1 MHPLSKRIKKELLP
15 FVIKPGRYIGNELNV
30 IKKEP
35 AGKLKFALI
44 YPDIYE
50 IGMSYLGLQILYHII
65 NKRST
70 TLCER
75 AFLPWPDAEELLR
88 KNTIPLFTLESHTPL
103 KEFDILGFSLNY
115 ELNHAGVLSILDLAG
130 IPLFSSE
137 RGEDF
142 PLIIAGGFSAFNPE
156 PMADFF
162 DLFVIGD
169 AEEIMN
175 QLLDLIEK
183 RKKGNLLKRE
193 LLFELSRLQ
202 GIYVPS
208 FYEPEYDAANRF
220 TGLLPKISGVPEKI
234 KANTIPELKP
244 EYYPF
249 APLVPFI
256 ETTHDRLTLEIMRGC
271 GQACRFCEATSIY
284 RPKREK
290 SVEQVLKEAELG
302 IANTGWE
309 EISLLSLSST
319 DYHSLPELVQ
329 KLQKKFSSK
338 KVSIALPSLRPGSFS
353 MDIAKTITQTKKTGL
368 TFAPEAGTQRL
379 RDVIRKNITEVDLL
393 KSVEIAYSSG
403 WNLIKL
409 YFMIGLPTETE
420 EDLKGIAELVRKV
433 FKIGKNIGAGKSL
446 NVTISPFTP
455 KPHTPFQWEKEEKI
469 EEIEK
474 KIYLL
479 RDLLDFRN
487 LKVSYRNP
495 LVSFLEGVLG
505 RGDRKLSKVIYSAW
519 ENGARLDAWTEFFN
533 YTFWRNAFEENG
545 INPEE
550 YLKPRS
556 LDEILPWEHI
566 DKGINKDFLK
576 REREKTFSSEKVIE
590 EKEPEIARITG
601 KTVQIKKEDEDI
613 YGRKKKRVAP
623 ISTATVARSKIRLK
637 WSKGEEVRFT
647 SHLDV
652 LRTFERSIRRCG
664 IPIAYSEGFHPH
676 PKISFGPPLPLGFI
690 SEAEY
695 LDLQLTEPFS
705 NEFLLKLNKTLP
717 QGFKIIEAKT
727 IFTKAESL
735 SSAINSVLY
744 KIEIPLTETEIKEK
758 IEYTLSQRNLM
769 VSRVSKEE
777 LKEVDIRFEIFKLEN
792 EGSTLSMLLSV
803 GSSGHA
809 RPQEVLIYGF
819 GMKEKEVLS
828 LLIKRKGLFM
838 KRQDEL
844 LSPMEII

>member
-115 ELNHAGVLSILDLAG
+115 ELNHTGVLSILDLAG

>member
-1 MHPLSKRIKKELLP
+1 MHPLSKRIKEEFLP
-15 FVIKPGRYIGNELNV
+15 YVIKPGRYIGNELNV
-30 IKKEP
+30 IKKEHQD
-35 AGKLKFALI
+35 KLKFALI

-65 NKRST
+65 NKRPV

-88 KNTIPLFTLESHTPL
+88 KNTIPLFSLESHTPL

-137 RGEDF
+137 RGEGF

-169 AEEIMN
+169 AEEIIN
-175 QLLDLIEK
+175 QILDLIEK
-183 RKKGNLLKRE
+183 GKKGNLLKRE

-208 FYEPEYDAANRF
+208 FYDPEYDAADRF
-220 TGLLPKISGVPEKI
+220 TGLSSKISGIPEKI

-290 SVEQVLKEAELG
+290 SVEQVLKEAESG

-329 KLQKKFSSK
+329 KLQKKFSSQ

-353 MDIAKTITQTKKTGL
+353 MEIAKTITQTKKTGL

-379 RDVIRKNITEVDLL
+379 RDVIRKNITEEDLL
-393 KSVEIAYSSG
+393 KSVEIAYSLG

-420 EDLKGIAELVRKV
+420 EDLRGIAELVRKV
-433 FKIGKNIGAGKSL
+433 FKIGKNFGTGKSL

-455 KPHTPFQWEKEEKI
+455 KPHTPFQWEKEEKV

-487 LKVSYRNP
+487 LKVSYRNT

-505 RGDRKLSKVIYSAW
+505 RGDRKLGKVIYSAW
-519 ENGARLDAWTEFFN
+519 KNGARLDAWTEFFN
-533 YTFWRNAFEENG
+533 YAFWRDAFEENG
-545 INPEE
+545 VNPEE

-576 REREKTFSSEKVIE
+576 RERERVFESEEIEEEREEIKLVTTDKTIKAESSEDVL
-590 EKEPEIARITG
+590 
-601 KTVQIKKEDEDI
+601 
-613 YGRKKKRVAP
+613 YGRKKKKVVSAPAVAKSRVRFRWFK
-623 ISTATVARSKIRLK
+623 S
-637 WSKGEEVRFT
+637 EEVRFT

-652 LRTFERSIRRCG
+652 LRTFERAIRRCG

-676 PKISFGPPLPLGFI
+676 PKIAFGPPLPLGFI
-690 SEAEY
+690 SETEY

-705 NEFLLKLNKTLP
+705 NEYLLKLNKTLP
-717 QGFKIIEAKT
+717 SGFKILEAKT

-735 SSAINSVLY
+735 SSAINSALY
-744 KIEIPLTETEIKEK
+744 KVELPIPETEIKEK

-777 LKEVDIRFEIFKLEN
+777 LREVDIRFEIFKLEN

-809 RPQEVLIYGF
+809 KPQEVLRYGF

-828 LLIKRKGLFM
+828 LLIKREGLLV
-838 KRQDEL
+838 KKEDKY

>member
-1 MHPLSKRIKKELLP
+1 MHPLSERIKKELLP

-35 AGKLKFALI
+35 EDKLKFALI

-50 IGMSYLGLQILYHII
+50 IGMSYLGLQILYYII
-65 NKRST
+65 NKRPT

-75 AFLPWPDAEELLR
+75 AFLPWPDADELLR

-103 KEFDILGFSLNY
+103 KEFDILGFSLTY
-115 ELNHAGVLSILDLAG
+115 ELNYTGVLNILELSG

-137 RGEDF
+137 RREDF
-142 PLIIAGGFSAFNPE
+142 PLVIGGGFSAFNPE

-169 AEEIMN
+169 AEEIIN
-175 QLLDLIEK
+175 QLLNLIEM
-183 RKKGNLLKRE
+183 RKKTGKKKSE
-193 LLFELSRLQ
+193 LLLELSRLQ

-208 FYEPEYDAANRF
+208 FYEPKYDAANRF
-220 TGLLPKISGVPEKI
+220 NGLSSKISGVPEKI
-234 KANTIPELKP
+234 KANTIPELKS

-256 ETTHDRLTLEIMRGC
+256 ETTHNRLTLEIMRGC

-290 SVEQVLKEAELG
+290 SVEQVLKEAESG
-302 IANTGWE
+302 IANTGWQ

-319 DYHSLPELVQ
+319 DYHNLTELVQ
-329 KLQKKFSSK
+329 RLQKKFSPK

-353 MDIAKTITQTKKTGL
+353 MEIAKTITQTKKTGL

-379 RDVIRKNITEVDLL
+379 RDVIRKNITEEDLL

-433 FKIGKNIGAGKSL
+433 FKIGKYFGAGKRL

-455 KPHTPFQWEKEEKI
+455 KPHTPFQWEKQEKF

-474 KIYLL
+474 KIFFLK
-479 RDLLDFRN
+479 DLLDFRN
-487 LKVSYRNP
+487 LKVSYREP

-519 ENGARLDAWTEFFN
+519 ENGAELDAWTEFFN
-533 YTFWRNAFEENG
+533 YAYWRNAFEENR
-545 INPEE
+545 IDPEE
-550 YLKPRS
+550 YLRPRN
-556 LDEILPWEHI
+556 LDEVLPWEHI

-576 REREKTFSSEKVIE
+576 RERERAFSSEKVIE
-590 EKEPEIARITG
+590 EKEPEMVQITG
-601 KTVQIKKEDEDI
+601 KTVQVEKEDEDI

-623 ISTATVARSKIRLK
+623 ISTATVARSKLRLR

-652 LRTFERSIRRCG
+652 LRTFERAIRRSG

-676 PKISFGPPLPLGFI
+676 PKIAFGPPLPLGLI

-705 NEFLLKLNKTLP
+705 NQFLLRLNKALP
-717 QGFKIIEAKT
+717 QGFKILEAKT

-735 SSAINSVLY
+735 SSAINSALY
-744 KIEIPLTETEIKEK
+744 KTELPLTEEEIKEK

-769 VSRVSKEE
+769 ASRVSKEE
-777 LKEVDIRFEIFKLEN
+777 LKEVDIRFEIFKLEI
-792 EGSTLSMLLSV
+792 EDSILRMILSV
-803 GSSGHA
+803 GSSGYA
-809 RPQEVLIYGF
+809 KPQEVLRYGF

-828 LLIKRKGLFM
+828 LLINREGLFV
-838 KRQDEL
+838 KREDKY

>member
-1 MHPLSKRIKKELLP
+1 MHPLSKRIKEEFLP
-15 FVIKPGRYIGNELNV
+15 YVIKPGRYIGNELNV

-35 AGKLKFALI
+35 EGKLKFALI

-169 AEEIMN
+169 AEEIIN
-175 QLLDLIEK
+175 HLLDLIEM
-183 RKKGNLLKRE
+183 RKKTGKKKSE
-193 LLFELSRLQ
+193 LLLEFSRLQ
-202 GIYVPS
+202 GIYAPS

-220 TGLLPKISGVPEKI
+220 TGLSPKISGVPEKI

-290 SVEQVLKEAELG
+290 SVEQVLKEAESG

-379 RDVIRKNITEVDLL
+379 RDVIRKNITEEGLL

-403 WNLIKL
+403 WHLIKL

-455 KPHTPFQWEKEEKI
+455 KPHTPFQWEKQEKF

-487 LKVSYRNP
+487 LKVSYREP
-495 LVSFLEGVLG
+495 LVSYLEGVLG
-505 RGDRKLSKVIYSAW
+505 RGDRKLGKVIYSAW
-519 ENGARLDAWTEFFN
+519 KNGARLDAWTEFFN
-533 YTFWRNAFEENG
+533 YAFWRDAFEENG

-576 REREKTFSSEKVIE
+576 RERERAFKSEEIEEGKEEIKLVTTDKTIKAESSE
-590 EKEPEIARITG
+590 
-601 KTVQIKKEDEDI
+601 DEL
-613 YGRKKKRVAP
+613 YGRKKKKIVSAPATAVAKSRVRFRWCK
-623 ISTATVARSKIRLK
+623 S
-637 WSKGEEVRFT
+637 EEVRFT

-652 LRTFERSIRRCG
+652 LRTFERAIRRSG

-676 PKISFGPPLPLGFI
+676 PKIAFGPPLPLGFI

-705 NEFLLKLNKTLP
+705 NEFLLKLNKALP
-717 QGFKIIEAKT
+717 RGFKILEAKT

-735 SSAINSVLY
+735 SSAINSALY
-744 KIEIPLTETEIKEK
+744 KVELSIPETEIKEK

-769 VSRVSKEE
+769 VSRISKEE

-828 LLIKRKGLFM
+828 LLIKREGLFV

>member
-1 MHPLSKRIKKELLP
+1 MHPLSKRIKEEFLP
-15 FVIKPGRYIGNELNV
+15 YVIKPGRYIGNELNV

-35 AGKLKFALI
+35 EDKLKFALI

-65 NKRST
+65 NKRPA

-103 KEFDILGFSLNY
+103 KEFDILGFSLTY
-115 ELNHAGVLSILDLAG
+115 ELDYTGVLNILDLSG

-142 PLIIAGGFSAFNPE
+142 PLIMAGGFSAFNPE

-169 AEEIMN
+169 AEEIIN
-175 QLLDLIEK
+175 QILDLIEK
-183 RKKGNLLKRE
+183 GKKGNLLKRE
-193 LLFELSRLQ
+193 LLFELTRLQ

-208 FYEPEYDAANRF
+208 FYEPEYDAADRF
-220 TGLLPKISGVPEKI
+220 TGLSPKISGVPEKI

-249 APLVPFI
+249 TPLVPFI

-271 GQACRFCEATSIY
+271 DQACRFCEATSIY

-290 SVEQVLKEAELG
+290 SVEQVLKEAESG

-329 KLQKKFSSK
+329 KLQKKFSSQK
-338 KVSIALPSLRPGSFS
+338 ISIALPSLRPGSFS
-353 MDIAKTITQTKKTGL
+353 MEIAKTITQIKKTGL

-379 RDVIRKNITEVDLL
+379 RDVIRKNITEEDLL
-393 KSVEIAYSSG
+393 KSVEVAYSSG

-433 FKIGKNIGAGKSL
+433 FKIGKNFGAGKSL

-474 KIYLL
+474 KICLL

-487 LKVSYRNP
+487 LKVSYRDP
-495 LVSFLEGVLG
+495 LVSFLEGILS
-505 RGDRKLSKVIYSAW
+505 RGDRKLGKVIYSAW
-519 ENGARLDAWTEFFN
+519 KSGARLDAWTEFFN
-533 YTFWRNAFEENG
+533 YTFWRNAIEENG
-545 INPEE
+545 IKPEE
-550 YLKPRS
+550 YLKPRN

-566 DKGINKDFLK
+566 DKGMNIDFLK
-576 REREKTFSSEKVIE
+576 RERERAYSSEKIIE
-590 EKEPEIARITG
+590 EKEPAVVQVTG
-601 KTVQIKKEDEDI
+601 KTAQIEKEDEDS

-637 WSKGEEVRFT
+637 WSKDEEVRFT

-652 LRTFERSIRRCG
+652 LRTFERAIRRCG

-676 PKISFGPPLPLGFI
+676 PKISFGPPLPLSFI

-717 QGFKIIEAKT
+717 QGFKILEAKT

-735 SSAINSVLY
+735 SSVINSALY

-758 IEYTLSQRNLM
+758 IEYILSQRNLM

-809 RPQEVLIYGF
+809 KPQEVLRYGF

-828 LLIKRKGLFM
+828 LLIKRAGLFV
-838 KRQDEL
+838 KRQDQL
-844 LSPMEII
+844 LSPMEVI

>member
-1 MHPLSKRIKKELLP
+1 MHPLSKRIKEEFLP
-15 FVIKPGRYIGNELNV
+15 YVIKPGRYIGNELNV
-30 IKKEP
+30 IKKEHQD
-35 AGKLKFALI
+35 KLKFALI

-50 IGMSYLGLQILYHII
+50 IGMSYLGLQILYHLI

-115 ELNHAGVLSILDLAG
+115 ELNHAGVLSILDLTG

-142 PLIIAGGFSAFNPE
+142 PLIIAGGFSVFNPE

-169 AEEIMN
+169 AEEIIN
-175 QLLDLIEK
+175 QILDLIEK
-183 RKKGNLLKRE
+183 GKKGNLLKRE

-208 FYEPEYDAANRF
+208 FYESEYDAADRF
-220 TGLLPKISGVPEKI
+220 TGLSSKISGIPEKI

-249 APLVPFI
+249 APLVPFM

-271 GQACRFCEATSIY
+271 DQACRFCEATSIY

-290 SVEQVLKEAELG
+290 SVEQVLKEAESG

-329 KLQKKFSSK
+329 KLQKKFSPQ

-353 MDIAKTITQTKKTGL
+353 MEIAKTITQTKKTGL

-379 RDVIRKNITEVDLL
+379 RDVIRKNITEENLL
-393 KSVEIAYSSG
+393 KSVEVAYSSG
-403 WNLIKL
+403 WHLIKL

-505 RGDRKLSKVIYSAW
+505 RGDRKLGKVIYSAW

-533 YTFWRNAFEENG
+533 YAFWRNAFEKNQ

-550 YLKPRS
+550 YLRQRDFNEP
-556 LDEILPWEHI
+556 LPWEHI

-576 REREKTFSSEKVIE
+576 RERERAYSSEKVIE
-590 EKEPEIARITG
+590 EKEPDIVQVTG
-601 KTVQIKKEDEDI
+601 KTAQVKKEDENS
-613 YGRKKKRVAP
+613 YGRTKKRIAP
-623 ISTATVARSKIRLK
+623 VSTATVARSKIRLK
-637 WSKGEEVRFT
+637 WSKDEEVRFT

-652 LRTFERSIRRCG
+652 LRTFERAIRRSG

-676 PKISFGPPLPLGFI
+676 PKIAFGPPLPLGFI

-695 LDLQLTEPFS
+695 LDLQLAEPFS

-717 QGFKIIEAKT
+717 QGFKILEGKT

-735 SSAINSVLY
+735 SSAINSALY
-744 KIEIPLTETEIKEK
+744 KVELPIPETEIKEK

-769 VSRVSKEE
+769 VSRVSKE
-777 LKEVDIRFEIFKLEN
+777 
-792 EGSTLSMLLSV
+792 
-803 GSSGHA
+803 
-809 RPQEVLIYGF
+809 
-819 GMKEKEVLS
+819 
-828 LLIKRKGLFM
+828 
-838 KRQDEL
+838 
-844 LSPMEII
+844 